1 VEREVF
7 LARLRERHAAGAV
20 MGVAAAGESAGLGLA
35 PGTGHESA
43 EREAAGQPAAAG
55 PAATVPSVRDLTAL
69 FVQRLGELGAVAAV
83 VATRQAAREA
93 LESLLAARG
102 WQSVACAPGL
112 VWEGIAARWNAEARE
127 AQLGLCE
134 ADWAV
139 AETGAVVV
147 CASAEVRR
155 GYSLVPPAAAFF
167 VPASRIVAG
176 LGDVLRALPRDGL
189 ALPSCVSFVSGPSG
203 TSDLA
208 ATHVVGVHG
217 PGEVFVWVLAA
228 E

>member
-1 VEREVF
+1 MEREAF
-7 LARLRERHAAGAV
+7 LARLRERRAAGRAAGA
-20 MGVAAAGESAGLGLA
+20 AAAPEPAA
-35 PGTGHESA
+35 PAPESA
-43 EREAAGQPAAAG
+43 ERAAGGAAVLPAGAQPGG
-55 PAATVPSVRDLTAL
+55 PAADAPPDDLTAL
-69 FVQRLGELGAVAAV
+69 FVERLGELGAVAAV

-93 LESLLAARG
+93 LESLLTTRG

-112 VWEGIAARWNAEARE
+112 VWEGIAARWTVEARE

-167 VPASRIVAG
+167 VPALRIVAG
-176 LGDVLRALPRDGL
+176 LGDVLCALPHDGPS
-189 ALPSCVSFVSGPSG
+189 LPSCVSFVSGPSG

-208 ATHVVGVHG
+208 AIHVVGVHG
-217 PGEVFVWVLAA
+217 PGEVFVWVLAG